1 MEGKRTRLISE
12 NAGEREQMDVEIRE
26 VDPFNLWVR
35 ASTSGSAHQGS
46 SDKPCVKALH
56 RAALTGGSSA
66 LIASCTR
73 ISYTPSISCN
83 LCIQIVRCCHK
94 LTTTEH

>member
-12 NAGEREQMDVEIRE
+12 NAGEKEQMDVEIRE

-46 SDKPCVKALH
+46 SDNACIKALH
-56 RAALTGGSSA
+56 KAALTGGSSA
-66 LIASCTR
+66 MIASCTCT
-73 ISYTPSISCN
+73 SYTPSISCI
-83 LCIQIVRCCHK
+83 LCIQVVQCCRK
-94 LTTTEH
+94 VTTAKH

>member
-12 NAGEREQMDVEIRE
+12 NAGEREQMDIEIRE

-46 SDKPCVKALH
+46 SDNL
-56 RAALTGGSSA
+56 
-66 LIASCTR
+66 ASKL
-73 ISYTPSISCN
+73 YTKRLS
-83 LCIQIVRCCHK
+83 QEEAVQ
-94 LTTTEH
+94 

>member
-1 MEGKRTRLISE
+1 MCSQIKASMEGKRSRLISE

-46 SDKPCVKALH
+46 NGRPCIIARQSSSQDGFH
-56 RAALTGGSSA
+56 RRKQCTDCKLDMH
-66 LIASCTR
+66 LIH
-73 ISYTPSISCN
+73 P
-83 LCIQIVRCCHK
+83 
-94 LTTTEH
+94 

>member
-35 ASTSGSAHQGS
+35 ASTSGLHI
-46 SDKPCVKALH
+46 KAAVTKL
-56 RAALTGGSSA
+56 ASKLFTGQLSQEEA
-66 LIASCTR
+66 
-73 ISYTPSISCN
+73 
-83 LCIQIVRCCHK
+83 VH
-94 LTTTEH
+94 